1 MDPQRTRQHLRAFRA
16 RIHTAVLD
24 RRDGRLRNAR
34 QLGEPGLGKFL
45 QLPDD
50 PNGLAGRHRDVRGCN
65 RSGLGWQAL
74 SLRNVIQP
82 SSRVLTYLDPS
93 DFASRE

>member
-1 MDPQRTRQHLRAFRA
+1 
-16 RIHTAVLD
+16 
-24 RRDGRLRNAR
+24 LRNPR
-34 QLGEPGLGKFL
+34 QLGELGLTEFL

-50 PNGLAGRHRDVRGCN
+50 PHGLAGRRRDAPGRN

-74 SLRNVIQP
+74 SLRNIIQP